1 MSKELE
7 GRVSYACGQLVGTE
21 EDIRFKGYFEFT
33 SQSRVGPIR
42 EWLCADPAAEAAE
55 APVGRW
61 AWGFEAVP
69 VFLKDRDTHIASHT
83 DESERYIGPD
93 ELIAG
98 AAWVVG
104 KSKRGGQGE
113 RNDMHEIKEVLREFG
128 PQEGIRQVAERF
140 PGAFMRYPSGI
151 AQLADLVVPRVVED
165 PDFTLRPWQECLVTI
180 LKGPAHDRHIYWVED
195 AIGGEGK
202 SRLSTFLCRKMN
214 AVELDGRLTDAAFAY
229 ASQPIVIFD
238 LARAVDLLQ
247 LKDLYTM
254 AEKLKNGQV
263 VSSKYHSKLKVFKP
277 PHVVFFSNSPP
288 PLGVWSAD
296 RVQHI
301 LLNSAPEFKAR
312 TQAKAPGG
320 APPVA
325 MGAALFK
332 QLLAKRAAEEAAAAQ
347 QADEDAEV
355 REELQAGAEAA
366 EANLA
371 EIFRRAKRARDENEE
386 EERAQE

>member
-21 EDIRFKGYFEFT
+21 EDIRFKGYFEFS
-33 SQSRVGPIR
+33 SQTRIGPIR
-42 EWLCADPAAEAAE
+42 EWLCVDPDAEAAE
-55 APVGRW
+55 PPVGRW
-61 AWGFEAVP
+61 AWSFEAVP
-69 VFLKDRDTHIASHT
+69 VFLKDRDTHIANHT
-83 DESERYIGPD
+83 DESERYKGPD
-93 ELIAG
+93 DLIAP
-98 AAWVVG
+98 AAWAVG
-104 KSKRGGQGE
+104 KHKRGGQGE
-113 RNDMHEIKEVLREFG
+113 RNEFHEIKELLRELG

-140 PGAFMRYPSGI
+140 PGSFMRYPSGI
-151 AQLADLVVPRVVED
+151 AQLADLVVPRVEED
-165 PDFTLRPWQECLVTI
+165 PDFSLRPWQECLVSI

-288 PLGVWSAD
+288 PIGVWSAD
-296 RVQHI
+296 RVQHL
-301 LLNSAPEFKAR
+301 LLNSAPDFK
-312 TQAKAPGG
+312 TKSQAKAPG
-320 APPVA
+320 APPPVA
-325 MGAALFK
+325 TGAALFK
-332 QLLAKRAAEEAAAAQ
+332 QLLAKRVAEEAAAAR
-347 QADEDAEV
+347 QAEEDAEV
-355 REELQAGAEAA
+355 REELEEEKEAA
-366 EANLA
+366 AANFAVLVG
-371 EIFRRAKRARDENEE
+371 RGKRARDDEE
-386 EERAQE
+386 